1 LFQSD
6 IKLCGGGWVISPIG
20 NKCVPLPHIHPK
32 SFVIMKKKSL
42 IFMVMAGI
50 FMSCADNNPFFATWE
65 TPYGVPPFE
74 EIKNEHFRPAFE
86 KGIAQLQADIQK
98 IADNAEAP
106 TFENTVVAMD
116 NAGALLS
123 KVIGV
128 FFNVLSSD
136 SDAER
141 QAIAQE
147 VSPKLSKSSDDI
159 YLNEKLFAR
168 VKAVYEQKD
177 RLNLDVES
185 ASLLDKVYKTFARN
199 GANLNDA
206 EKATLRKINE
216 ELSLLSVQYGQ
227 NVLEDN
233 NAFQIVVDNEAD
245 LAGLPAGVVQAA
257 AEEAKARGLEGK
269 WVFTLDAPSRIP
281 LLQYADKRELR
292 EKMLKGYAHKGNND
306 NAYNNKEAVQKIA
319 SLEYQKAKL
328 LGYADY
334 ASFALEDRMAKTP
347 EAVNVFLKK
356 LWEPTRKVVAKELAE
371 LQKTAGALGQKERIE
386 AWDWWYYTE
395 KLRKAKFD
403 LDEEQIRPYFQ
414 LENVRD
420 GAFMVANKLFGISF
434 EEVSL
439 PKFNP
444 EATAYLVKDADGS
457 ELGIYYTDYFPRAS
471 KRAGAWMNNIREQYD
486 NVRPVIVNVCNFTK
500 PTADAPSLLTID
512 EVETLFHELGHA
524 IHGLLSQCKYQSVS
538 GTNVLRD
545 FVELPSQINENW
557 AMHPEVLKIYA
568 KHYATGEV
576 IPDDLI
582 EKIQKSKKFNQGF
595 TTCEFLAAAILDMDW
610 YTLQTDELQDV
621 EAFEKAAM
629 DKINL
634 TYAIIPRYRS
644 TYFTHIFGG
653 GYAAGYY
660 SYIWAEVLD
669 ADAFQAFLETG
680 DVFDQK
686 TAQAFR
692 KNILERGGSEDPM
705 TLYRRFRG
713 KDPDGNAL
721 LVNRGLN

>member
-1 LFQSD
+1 
-6 IKLCGGGWVISPIG
+6 
-20 NKCVPLPHIHPK
+20 
-32 SFVIMKKKSL
+32 MKKKYL
-42 IFMVMAGI
+42 IFAFMAGTL
-50 FMSCADNNPFFATWE
+50 MSCADNNPFFVTWT
-65 TPYGVPPFE
+65 TPYGVPPFD

-86 KGIAQLQADIQK
+86 KGIAQLQADMRK
-98 IADNAEAP
+98 IADNPAAP
-106 TFENTVVAMD
+106 TFENTIVAMD
-116 NAGALLS
+116 HAGALLS
-123 KVIGV
+123 KVAGV

-147 VSPKLSKSSDDI
+147 ISPKLSKSSDDI

-177 RLNLDVES
+177 QLNLDVES
-185 ASLLDKVYKTFARN
+185 ASLLDKTYKTFTRH
-199 GANLNDA
+199 GANLNKDDQ
-206 EKATLRKINE
+206 ATLRKFNE
-216 ELSLLSVQYGQ
+216 ELSILGVQYEQ
-227 NVLEDN
+227 NVLGDN
-233 NAFQIVVDNEAD
+233 NTFQIIVEQEAD

-281 LLQYADKRELR
+281 LLQYADKRALR
-292 EKMLKGYAHKGNND
+292 EKILKGYAHKGNNN
-306 NAYNNKEAVQKIA
+306 NAHNNKEVVQKIA

-334 ASFALEDRMAKTP
+334 ASFALENRMAKTP
-347 EAVNVFLKK
+347 EAVNAFLKK
-356 LWEPTRKVVAKELAE
+356 LWEPTQKIVAKELAE
-371 LQKTAGALGQKERIE
+371 LQKIARASGQKERIE

-395 KLRKAKFD
+395 KLRKEKFD
-403 LDEEQIRPYFQ
+403 LDEEQIRPYFK

-420 GAFMVANKLFGISF
+420 GAFMVANKLYGITF

-457 ELGIYYTDYFPRAS
+457 ELGIFYTDYFPRAS

-486 NVRPVIVNVCNFTK
+486 KVRPVIVNVCNFTK
-500 PTADAPSLLTID
+500 PTAGAPSLLTID

-557 AMHPEVLKIYA
+557 AMHPEVLKLYA
-568 KHYATGEV
+568 KHYATGET
-576 IPDDLI
+576 ISNTLI
-582 EKIQKSKKFNQGF
+582 DKIQKSKKFNQGF
-595 TTCEFLAAAILDMDW
+595 ATCEFLAAAILDMAW
-610 YTLQTDELQDV
+610 YTVQTAELQDV
-621 EAFEKAAM
+621 EIFEKAAM

-680 DVFDQK
+680 NVFDPK

-705 TLYRRFRG
+705 ALYRAFRG

-721 LVNRGLN
+721 LVNRGLK

>member
-1 LFQSD
+1 MKTLLTFLFM
-6 IKLCGGGWVISPIG
+6 GGI
-20 NKCVPLPHIHPK
+20 L
-32 SFVIMKKKSL
+32 
-42 IFMVMAGI
+42 
-50 FMSCADNNPFFATWE
+50 MSCTDHNPFFVDWK
-65 TPYGVPPFE
+65 TPYGVPPFD

-98 IADNAEAP
+98 ITENAEAP
-106 TFENTVVAMD
+106 TFENTIVAMD
-116 NAGALLS
+116 NTGTLLS
-123 KVIGV
+123 KVTGV
-128 FFNVLSSD
+128 FFNVLESD

-147 VSPKLSKSSDDI
+147 ISPKLSKSSDDI

-168 VKAVYEQKD
+168 VKAVYEQKGG
-177 RLNLDVES
+177 LNLDAE
-185 ASLLDKVYKTFARN
+185 ATSLLEKTYKTFTRH

-206 EKATLRKINE
+206 DKAELRKINE
-216 ELSLLSVQYGQ
+216 ELSLLGVQYGQ

-233 NAFQIVVDNEAD
+233 NAFQIVVEQE
-245 LAGLPAGVVQAA
+245 AGLSGLPTGVVQAA

-269 WVFTLDAPSRIP
+269 WVFTLHAPSRIP

-306 NAYNNKEAVQKIA
+306 NAYSNKATVQKIA

-334 ASFALEDRMAKTP
+334 ASFALENRMAKNSET
-347 EAVNVFLKK
+347 VNAFLKK
-356 LWEPTRKVVAKELAE
+356 LWEPTQKVVAKELSE
-371 LQKTAGALGQKERIE
+371 LQKIAQASGQKERVE

-395 KLRKAKFD
+395 KLRKEKFD
-403 LDEEQIRPYFQ
+403 LDEEQIRPYFK

-420 GAFMVANKLFGISF
+420 GAFMVANKLYGITF
-434 EEVSL
+434 EEVNL

-471 KRAGAWMNNIREQYD
+471 KRAGAWMNNIREQYGD
-486 NVRPVIVNVCNFTK
+486 VRPVIVNVCNFTK
-500 PTADAPSLLTID
+500 PAGDVPSLLTID

-524 IHGLLSQCKYQSVS
+524 IHGLLSKCRYQSIS

-557 AMHPEVLKIYA
+557 AMHPEVLKLYA
-568 KHYATGEV
+568 KHYATGET
-576 IPDDLI
+576 IPDALI
-582 EKIQKSKKFNQGF
+582 DKIQKSKKFNQGF

-610 YTLQTDELQDV
+610 YTLQTAELQDV

-686 TAQAFR
+686 TAQSFR

-705 TLYRRFRG
+705 ELYRKFRG
-713 KDPDGNAL
+713 KDPDG
-721 LVNRGLN
+721 

>member
-1 LFQSD
+1 
-6 IKLCGGGWVISPIG
+6 
-20 NKCVPLPHIHPK
+20 
-32 SFVIMKKKSL
+32 MKKKSL

>member
-1 LFQSD
+1 
-6 IKLCGGGWVISPIG
+6 
-20 NKCVPLPHIHPK
+20 
-32 SFVIMKKKSL
+32 MKKLSL
-42 IFMVMAGI
+42 IFIFMAGI
-50 FMSCADNNPFFATWE
+50 FMSCTESNPFFVEWK
-65 TPYGVPPFE
+65 TPYGVPPFD

-106 TFENTVVAMD
+106 TFENTIVAMD
-116 NAGALLS
+116 NAGALLN
-123 KVIGV
+123 KVSGV
-128 FFNVLSSD
+128 FFNVSESD
-136 SDAER
+136 SDNER
-141 QAIAQE
+141 QAIEQE
-147 VSPKLSKSSDDI
+147 ISPKLSKSSDDI

-168 VKAVYEQKD
+168 VKAVYGQKEN
-177 RLNLDVES
+177 LNLDVE
-185 ASLLDKVYKTFARN
+185 ATSLLEKTYKTFTRH

-206 EKATLRKINE
+206 DKATLRDINE
-216 ELSLLSVQYGQ
+216 KLSLLGVQYGQ

-233 NAFQIVVDNEAD
+233 NAFQIVEEQEAG
-245 LAGLPAGVVQAA
+245 LSGLPAGVVQAA
-257 AEEAKARGLEGK
+257 ADEAKARGLEGK
-269 WVFTLDAPSRIP
+269 WVFTLHAPSRIP
-281 LLQYADKRELR
+281 LLQYAGKRELR
-292 EKMLKGYAHKGNND
+292 EKMWKGYAHKGNND
-306 NAYNNKEAVQKIA
+306 NAYNNKETVQKIV

-334 ASFALEDRMAKTP
+334 ASFALENRMAKNP
-347 EAVNVFLKK
+347 ETVNAFLEK
-356 LWEPTRKVVAKELAE
+356 LWEPTQKIVAKELAE
-371 LQKTAGALGQKERIE
+371 LQKIAKASGQKEPVE

-395 KLRKAKFD
+395 KLRKEKFD
-403 LDEEQIRPYFQ
+403 LDEEQIRPYFK

-420 GAFMVANKLFGISF
+420 GAFMVANKLYGITF
-434 EEVSL
+434 EEVNL

-471 KRAGAWMNNIREQYD
+471 KRAGAWMNNIREQHGD
-486 NVRPVIVNVCNFTK
+486 VRPVIVNICNFTK
-500 PTADAPSLLTID
+500 PTGETPSLLTID

-557 AMHPEVLKIYA
+557 AMHPDVLKLYA
-568 KHYATGEV
+568 KHYATGEA
-576 IPDDLI
+576 IPDALI
-582 EKIQKSKKFNQGF
+582 DKIQKSKKFNQGF

-610 YTLQTDELQDV
+610 YTVQTGELQDV
-621 EAFEKAAM
+621 EQFEKAAM
-629 DKINL
+629 DKVNL

-644 TYFTHIFGG
+644 TYFTHVFGG

-680 DVFDQK
+680 DVFDRN
-686 TAQAFR
+686 TAQSFR
-692 KNILERGGSEDPM
+692 KNILEKGGSEDPM
-705 TLYRRFRG
+705 ALYRAFRG
-713 KDPDGNAL
+713 KDPDGDAL
-721 LVNRGLN
+721 LVNRGLK